1 MPKTTLDTIASRL
14 RTVHKLLLDFEQRIY
29 EKTYGRVDGPY
40 QLLGLAMNDPQ
51 FAWLRAMSGEMAH
64 LDEVRLGRAGVTE
77 TDLRLIGTRIRALLM
92 TDRVATDFQKRYEEA
107 KAQDPSI
114 LMAHVDLVKSLPRA
128 SGVELFLSAGGEQ
141 DTKDPLPAAI
151 RPGTL
156 IPGFGDRGYGAVGA
170 IEERG
175 LLANV
180 PLKPARYAN
189 EAVLDIAS
197 VATEIDI
204 DGEHVDVDP
213 WQPVVARAGVG
224 STVARIPRADGVLVS
239 VYVRQ
244 PALGGEPDH
253 HLPEASE
260 YQGWLQLADPEI
272 MGSDVTVLA
281 LIAAAGT
288 TAPVP
293 AKEGND
299 VLLYVLAGTIE
310 VDGVEVPDSRLALV
324 RNPKDLRLQTGSEVM
339 VLAILVNPAATVTR
353 AGSVAR

>member
-1 MPKTTLDTIASRL
+1 MPKATLDTIASKL
-14 RTVHKLLLDFEQRIY
+14 RAVHKLLLDFEQRIY

-64 LDEVRLGRAGVTE
+64 LDEVRLGRAGVTD
-77 TDLRLIGTRIRALLM
+77 TDLRLIGTRIRTLLI
-92 TDRVATDFQKRYEEA
+92 TDREATDFQKRYEEA
-107 KAQDPSI
+107 KAQDPAI
-114 LMAHVDLVKSLPRA
+114 LMAHVDLVKSLPPAPR
-128 SGVELFLSAGGEQ
+128 VELFLSAGNEQ

-156 IPGFGDRGYGAVGA
+156 IPGSGDRGYGAVGA

-180 PLKPARYAN
+180 SLKPTRYSN
-189 EAVLDIAS
+189 ETVFDLAS

-204 DGEHVDVDP
+204 DGEHLAIEA
-213 WQPVVARAGVG
+213 WQPVVTLAGTG

-244 PALGGEPDH
+244 PELGGDASHQLPD
-253 HLPEASE
+253 AGD
-260 YQGWLQLADPEI
+260 YQGWLQLADPDVL
-272 MGSDVTVLA
+272 GSDVTVLA

-293 AKEGND
+293 AREGHD

-324 RNPKDLRLQTGSEVM
+324 RNPRELRLHTGSDVM
-339 VLAILVNPAATVTR
+339 VIAVLLNPSASVTR